1 MSQRLDYLDNLRWFL
16 VLNVVGYHAT
26 LAYMSLGS
34 YQWPI
39 PDDESHVIFD
49 GLARLGDIF
58 SMPSLFF
65 IAGYFLVPSLKRST
79 NIWIFIKK
87 KILRLCIPFILGIVF
102 LTPINSYVEEISK
115 TGYGQGYLSFL
126 VNQYYPGRMTADH
139 LWYLMFLFALT
150 VLFSIA
156 VSLTMIK
163 RRKSSDKKDL
173 QGNGAVNTTPPLRI
187 LMLFFITTVMAYF
200 ISSGVYIDNQWLKIG
215 QEGIIRI
222 QLSRTPLYFLYF
234 GFGIY
239 ASVKNLDFSASI
251 TKSGD
256 LGMVIVTTMV
266 VIGMWI
272 FSLFFYKTPLL
283 IENSYIRFFNAAFH
297 CATILC
303 MLWLLLSIFSK
314 KYNYTNRF
322 TKLMNENS
330 YSIYLVHMPIVI
342 VCQYAMSQLEI
353 SALLKY
359 SVVVLLALT
368 LSLVISHFFLRQIP
382 GLRRVL

>member
-39 PDDESHVIFD
+39 PDDKNHVIFD

-58 SMPSLFF
+58 SMPALFF
-65 IAGYFLVPSLKRST
+65 IAGYFLVSSLSRSAS
-79 NIWIFIKK
+79 IWSFIKK
-87 KILRLCIPFILGIVF
+87 KILRLCIPFILGIIF

-115 TGYGQGYLSFL
+115 AGYDQGYLSFL
-126 VNQYYPGRMTADH
+126 VNLYYPGRMTADH
-139 LWYLMFLFALT
+139 LWYLMFLFLLT

-156 VSLTMIK
+156 VNLTMIK
-163 RRKSSDKKDL
+163 RGNVSDKNHF
-173 QGNGAVNTTPPLRI
+173 QGDSAVNTAPSLRF
-187 LMLFFITTVMAYF
+187 LMLFFITTVMVYF
-200 ISSGVYIDNQWLKIG
+200 ISSGLYIDNQWLKIG

-239 ASVKNLDFSASI
+239 ASVKKWDFSAPI

-256 LGMVIVTTMV
+256 LGLAILTATV

-272 FSLFFYKTPLL
+272 FSLFFYKTSLL
-283 IENSYIRFFNAAFH
+283 IENSYVRFFNAVFH

-303 MLWLLLSIFSK
+303 MLWMLLSIFSK
-314 KYNYTNRF
+314 KYNYTNSF

-342 VCQYAMSQLEI
+342 VSQYAMSQLEI

-368 LSLVISHFFLRQIP
+368 FSLAISHLFLRRIP
-382 GLRRVL
+382 GLKRVL